1 MAQELTI
8 DVNIS
13 DDYKSIIINDQT
25 NWAVIFG
32 TIDSL
37 TSIILYFYTS
47 TTVSADYTYEFTEA
61 DLSEY
66 VSNETITLT
75 FDELFSRE
83 YALDNGY
90 EVKMVANTGDYISN
104 YAFFGSDAYITNK
117 VYENINNLRTPEVYR
132 NGIEPLALQVMFLT
146 SMKYLD
152 KSTILDRNIKW
163 KKRLNALNKIN
174 A

>member
-13 DDYKSIIINDQT
+13 DDYKAIIVTDQT
-25 NWAVIFG
+25 DWSSLGV
-32 TIDSL
+32 TIDVL
-37 TSIILYFYTS
+37 TEVILYFYTS
-47 TTVSADYTYEFTEA
+47 NTTTADYTYEFTA
-61 DLSEY
+61 DNL
-66 VSNETITLT
+66 VSYISNGNITLT
-75 FDELFSRE
+75 FEDLFGRE

-90 EVKMVANTGDYISN
+90 EVKMVANTEAYVSN
-104 YAFFGSDAYITNK
+104 FAFFGSDAYITNK

-146 SMKYLD
+146 SMRYLD
-152 KSTILDRNIKW
+152 RSTIIDRNIKW
-163 KKRLNALNKIN
+163 KRRLNALNKLN